1 MTFRIPKHHL
11 TDTRLVFFGQAGAGI
26 ISLVATIVTAR
37 YCGPTVFAFCM
48 LTVLVLSVGLDV
60 IDFGACSWS
69 SRELAAG
76 RISVSNYLHIMHRK
90 SSHNLIY
97 VFVGPLVYFLFPQS
111 GWAILIV
118 GTYPI
123 LWVRT
128 NYIQQFL
135 MVKGQTALAVRFHI
149 MERLTWLLVLP
160 MQYLNFDKWV
170 TYILPIIFGLIVHN
184 FLGKRA
190 LIKYSAHLSMTSESI
205 CGLTRK
211 SKHIGLTGVITD
223 VSNLDTLIVA
233 RFASINDSA
242 SYGLSQRFRGPLMLG
257 FNSFGTRLRLIAA
270 SRDTESIR
278 SLFKQEISFLI
289 VNYLGLILASFFL
302 YLLGEDIFGSKFPSI
317 NVLLAIGVL
326 TTIPFSIIAI
336 ASNFLVAT
344 GFERV
349 ASRIFMSS
357 VPFTLISVGISSHYQ
372 GVFFSLLAL
381 LLANLVTASI
391 SLFLSMRIWKKL

>member
-1 MTFRIPKHHL
+1 
-11 TDTRLVFFGQAGAGI
+11 
-26 ISLVATIVTAR
+26 
-37 YCGPTVFAFCM
+37 
-48 LTVLVLSVGLDV
+48 
-60 IDFGACSWS
+60 
-69 SRELAAG
+69 
-76 RISVSNYLHIMHRK
+76 
-90 SSHNLIY
+90 

-135 MVKGQTALAVRFHI
+135 MVKDQTALAVRFQI

-211 SKHIGLTGVITD
+211 SKHIGLAGVITD

-278 SLFKQEISFLI
+278 SLFKQELSFLI
-289 VNYLGLILASFFL
+289 VNYLGLVLVSFFL
-302 YLLGEDIFGSKFPSI
+302 YLFGENIFGSKFPNI

-326 TTIPFSIIAI
+326 TTIPFSIIAV
-336 ASNFLVAT
+336 ASSFLVAT
-344 GFERV
+344 GFERI
-349 ASRIFMSS
+349 ASRVFTGS
-357 VPFTLISVGISSHYQ
+357 VPFTLISVSISSHFQ
-372 GVFFSLLAL
+372 GVFLSLLAL
-381 LLANLVTASI
+381 LLANFVSASI
-391 SLFLSMRIWKKL
+391 FLFLSMRIWKKL

>member
-1 MTFRIPKHHL
+1 
-11 TDTRLVFFGQAGAGI
+11 
-26 ISLVATIVTAR
+26 
-37 YCGPTVFAFCM
+37 
-48 LTVLVLSVGLDV
+48 
-60 IDFGACSWS
+60 
-69 SRELAAG
+69 
-76 RISVSNYLHIMHRK
+76 
-90 SSHNLIY
+90 
-97 VFVGPLVYFLFPQS
+97 
-111 GWAILIV
+111 
-118 GTYPI
+118 
-123 LWVRT
+123 
-128 NYIQQFL
+128 
-135 MVKGQTALAVRFHI
+135 
-149 MERLTWLLVLP
+149 
-160 MQYLNFDKWV
+160 
-170 TYILPIIFGLIVHN
+170 
-184 FLGKRA
+184 
-190 LIKYSAHLSMTSESI
+190 
-205 CGLTRK
+205 
-211 SKHIGLTGVITD
+211 
-223 VSNLDTLIVA
+223 
-233 RFASINDSA
+233 
-242 SYGLSQRFRGPLMLG
+242 MLG

-302 YLLGEDIFGSKFPSI
+302 YLFGEDIFGSKFPSI
-317 NVLLAIGVL
+317 NELLSIGVL